1 MKKFPIGIQVYSV
14 RKEAS
19 EDFAGTLSKIR
30 DFGYDGVEFAGL
42 YGNSP
47 AEVRSLCEK
56 YSLNPISAHVPYVDM
71 LKDPAGVLAQYA
83 EIGCRYVA
91 VPYLTPEHRPGT
103 PNFEFVVEFIATIR

>member
-42 YGNSP
+42 YGNTP
-47 AEVRSLCEK
+47 AEVRAICEK
-56 YSLNPISAHVPYVDM
+56 YSLNPISAHGPYVDM
-71 LKDPAGVLAQYA
+71 LKDPAGVL
-83 EIGCRYVA
+83 
-91 VPYLTPEHRPGT
+91 
-103 PNFEFVVEFIATIR
+103 